1 MACHLTYSTRYQLHC
16 VKEALH
22 RSEQRGRRSQLL
34 DEIRTEA
41 RYRIYDDV
49 EREVRAN
56 LGLNMSRRLKKAIHK
71 RALELTETYRWKEK
85 HFNDLH
91 RQVEKCAQS
100 LEKNIHTLR
109 KQKIYLQSK
118 LFEATGVAYT
128 EPTSLRNA
136 WDEEPEI
143 EIDQTIRLIQEKLN
157 EFVNSDSE

>member
-71 RALELTETYRWKEK
+71 RAMELTETYRWKEK

-109 KQKIYLQSK
+109 KQKIYLQKNSNNHWAQACFFSSVSCRK
-118 LFEATGVAYT
+118 G
-128 EPTSLRNA
+128 RNV
-136 WDEEPEI
+136 
-143 EIDQTIRLIQEKLN
+143 
-157 EFVNSDSE
+157 FVFFGPLSELP

>member
-1 MACHLTYSTRYQLHC
+1 
-16 VKEALH
+16 
-22 RSEQRGRRSQLL
+22 
-34 DEIRTEA
+34 
-41 RYRIYDDV
+41 
-49 EREVRAN
+49 
-56 LGLNMSRRLKKAIHK
+56 MSRRLKKAIHK